1 MTGLDLQQ
9 LMNQAAKR
17 VLRGERK
24 IAHQREIIS
33 VLERNGRNATAARQL
48 LNYLERTQA
57 SDVVDRDRLANR
69 GR

>member
-9 LMNQAAKR
+9 LMNEAEKR

-33 VLERNGRNATAARQL
+33 VLERNGRNATAAKQL
-48 LNYLERTQA
+48 LNYLERIQA
-57 SDVVDRDRLANR
+57 SDVVDRERLANR

>member
-1 MTGLDLQQ
+1 MTGLDLQR
-9 LMNQAAKR
+9 LMNEAAKR

-48 LNYLERTQA
+48 LNHLERTQA